1 MAGCRLGCFQGS
13 NIQIMYPDSTGNQQ
27 QISTAGLDLTTTLL
41 LWPARS
47 SHTDSCMVLD
57 VGSIPRHM
65 AAHGA
70 AFTTK
75 LMLGRGVQFVEKD
88 PKLGEPVLR
97 ALLRFWPLTNSQK
110 EVLFLG
116 ELEEILEMTLV
127 RPLPALA
134 ARLAAC
140 CGVKLQLADTE
151 LHRACA
157 ALSG

>member
-1 MAGCRLGCFQGS
+1 
-13 NIQIMYPDSTGNQQ
+13 
-27 QISTAGLDLTTTLL
+27 
-41 LWPARS
+41 
-47 SHTDSCMVLD
+47 
-57 VGSIPRHM
+57 M

-70 AFTTK
+70 ASTTQ

-140 CGVKLQLADTE
+140 CGSSFSRQTLSCSEPVLHCLADPVMQVYTCRGC
-151 LHRACA
+151 HWVHWSSAQSGA
-157 ALSG
+157 AAGVLEHTCCGPNHAAGSCSLCQANAGPDA